1 MAKTINYELT
11 NTWSGANQGTT
22 DLKFAYSREFT
33 IQCQGKPNLVGSADP
48 AFKGDPSVYNPE
60 ELLVSALSSCHLLSY
75 LYVCAVKNIHVLSYV
90 DHATGKMEVSPDGG
104 RFSEV
109 TLNPTIVI
117 SESSDLELAKELH
130 EEAHKKCFIA
140 NSVNFAVKV
149 NPSITKQ

>member
-11 NTWSGANQGTT
+11 STWSGAKQGTT

-104 RFSEV
+104 HFSEV
-109 TLNPTIVI
+109 TLNPTVVI
-117 SESSDLELAKELH
+117 SNDSDMELAKELH

-149 NPSITKQ
+149 IPVISKQ